1 MHYFYT
7 SIIFLFTSLTL
18 SAQLEP
24 DFVSRIANR
33 YNGGSLFSELR
44 YLRPVAGPDGSVYVV
59 GRAGAGFSY
68 DLVLGQDELPVE
80 GRRGDYYFV
89 AKFSAAGDAVWGHR
103 FTGDGAAAAS
113 DHNTPRI
120 VASPDGGLFLL
131 SYTRGYI
138 TFGTDTLS
146 NTTGQNRLLIAKIS
160 DSGNLEYTH
169 FLPSTTNEFFT
180 VRLAR
185 NGDLLISGRADD
197 FRLRLGDASTTFSSD
212 PAFFVARIAPVSG
225 TVRWLR
231 GIDATQEWLG
241 VGTAYGLLETRSGD
255 VVVSLSP
262 AGPAFLIRGCRPSG
276 KFGLRVARL
285 NGDDGSI
292 QWVKRVMEHDFG
304 YFSDVAENQH
314 GDLYLV
320 GGAGGLLNA
329 ENGETIVADLN
340 ICNDR
345 TGFLL
350 KLYPDGEVNDLLP
363 YPDGFLPVDI
373 VMQSNGAYALA
384 GGTNG
389 VVPPGVDQPEQRQQM
404 RRYDSYDNLVQT
416 TNLPAV
422 SFFNNPSYLAMSS
435 GADDNSVLI
444 SGRYDMAEDLHQMVY
459 DDVPFAEFIFFVARY
474 SLPDLP
480 DDRPEVREED
490 ILLFPNPTAGF
501 INLHT
506 PGGRTAGWQVLLTD
520 ITGRLIDTE
529 RLRVDRSQQT
539 FDLSAL
545 PAGIYHLTLQDE
557 QRRITR
563 RVVVR

>member
-7 SIIFLFTSLTL
+7 TIIFLFVSFSL

-33 YNGGSLFSELR
+33 YNGGNSFSALR
-44 YLRPVAGPDGSVYVV
+44 HLSPVAGPDGSVYVV
-59 GRAGAGFSY
+59 GRNGTGSSY
-68 DLVLGQDELPVE
+68 DLVLGEDELLAE
-80 GRRGDYYFV
+80 GRQRDYYFV
-89 AKFSAAGDAVWGHR
+89 AKFNAEGDVVWGRR
-103 FTGDGAAAAS
+103 FTGDGASAAS

-120 VASPDGGLFLL
+120 VASPDGGLLLL
-131 SYTRGYI
+131 SYTRSQI
-138 TFGTDTLS
+138 MLGTDTLS
-146 NTTGQNRLLIAKIS
+146 NTTGQRRLMIAKIS
-160 DSGNLEYTH
+160 DSGTLEYTH
-169 FLPSTTNEFFT
+169 FLPSTTNDFFA

-197 FRLRLGDASTTFSSD
+197 FRLRLGDASTTFTSN
-212 PAFFVARIAPVSG
+212 PAFFVARIAPTNG

-231 GIDATQEWLG
+231 GIDATQEWLS

-262 AGPAFLIRGCRPSG
+262 AGPAFSIWGCRPSG

-285 NGDDGSI
+285 NGDDGSV

-304 YFSDVAENQH
+304 YLSDVVENPH

-320 GGAGGLLNA
+320 GRAGGLLNA
-329 ENGETIVADLN
+329 ENGETIVANPN

-363 YPDGFLPVDI
+363 FPDGFLPVNI

-384 GGTNG
+384 GDTDGVRASGVDRPGQRFQLRHYDRYDNRTQTTALPASGFTQFPSDLTMTSGTNG
-389 VVPPGVDQPEQRQQM
+389 
-404 RRYDSYDNLVQT
+404 
-416 TNLPAV
+416 
-422 SFFNNPSYLAMSS
+422 
-435 GADDNSVLI
+435 NSVLI
-444 SGRYDMAEDLHQMVY
+444 SGRYDMAADPHQMVY
-459 DDVPFAEFIFFVARY
+459 NDVTFAEFIFFVARY

-480 DDRPEVREED
+480 DDGPEVREED
-490 ILLFPNPTAGF
+490 IVLFPNPTAGF

-539 FDLSAL
+539 FDLSTL
-545 PAGIYHLTLQDE
+545 PPGVYHLTLQDE